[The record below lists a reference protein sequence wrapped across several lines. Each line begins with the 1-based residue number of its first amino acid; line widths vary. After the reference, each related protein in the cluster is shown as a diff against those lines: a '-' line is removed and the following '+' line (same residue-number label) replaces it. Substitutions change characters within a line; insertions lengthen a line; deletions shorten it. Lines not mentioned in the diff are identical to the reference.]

1 MPEGLLVFRGEDF
14 TLSSDLARQG
24 LGAIHRHIREALETH
39 YAKCNGNA
47 VIVFDEVQKVVPGA
61 LEAIY
66 QLLTERGSISIPI
79 ETSSYYCSLLS
90 CSRTVDVSTASSI
103 FIFISDVALD
113 PMIKMLL
120 AYDQRHLIPQ
130 PMLRAVVKE
139 ALDAQW
145 ERLQFGKYI
154 KEVVPFLPLEV
165 EHMQRIFRLKVQS
178 LGVEHRYRYWWN
190 LVVDDAA
197 IEYLCGPLFI
207 KYTQHSTVV
216 KRRGENEERDETR
229 TKIFSTYGARGIENA
244 GPLQDLKAL
253 IYGKMQPW
261 QPQKLLHVGLLNAE
275 NLDVLKGGFATK
287 RSFRPELY
295 FQWCLPDANMFD
307 DASSVV
313 SIGEDV
319 AQSNVC
325 STVWIGTLNAN

>member
-1 MPEGLLVFRGEDF
+1 MFRGEDF

-24 LGAIHRHIREALETH
+24 LGAIHKHIRQALEAH
-39 YAKCNGNA
+39 YSTCNGNA

-61 LEAIY
+61 LEAIH
-66 QLLTERGSISIPI
+66 QLLSERGSITIPV
-79 ETSSYYCSLLS
+79 ETTSYYCVLG
-90 CSRTVDVSTASSI
+90 CSRTTEVSTANSI
-103 FIFISDVALD
+103 FIFISDIALD

-120 AYDQRHLIPQ
+120 AYNQRHLIPQ

-154 KEVVPFLPLEV
+154 KEVVPFLPLEI
-165 EHMQRIFRLKVQS
+165 EHMQKVFRMKVQS
-178 LGVEHRYRYWWN
+178 LGKEHRYRYWWN
-190 LVVDDAA
+190 LVVDDAVV
-197 IEYLCGPLFI
+197 EYLCGPLFI

-216 KRRGENEERDETR
+216 VRRGESEEMSEESR

-261 QPQKLLHVGLLNAE
+261 QPQKLLHVGLSNAE
-275 NLDVLKGGFATK
+275 NVDGLRSEHHSKK
-287 RSFRPELY
+287 SFRPELY
-295 FQWCLPDANMFD
+295 LQWCLPEASMFD
-307 DASSVV
+307 DASSGV
-313 SIGEDV
+313 SISEDV
-319 AQSNVC
+319 ALSNAC
-325 STVWIGTLNAN
+325 STVWIGMLNAN